1 MTSEVWPPSSKSNF
15 DAQSISCPYVL
26 SKAVLGTGSYSHV
39 YECKNIYT
47 GVHYAAKRY
56 SKKLVYGME
65 LLLQS
70 EFKVLKAVLN
80 GSKNILLMVD
90 YFETKDS
97 FYLVTDLAAG
107 GELFS
112 RITESGH
119 LTAVETRAIMNTLLS
134 ALTHL
139 HNNGIAHR
147 DIKAENILFTSR
159 SSRPS
164 LMLLADFGHAV
175 ILKDQKQA
183 FDCGGTLSYIAPE
196 VLLRTGHSFPV
207 DMWAVGV
214 LTYFM
219 LCGYMPFDC
228 DTDAE
233 TKELILAGDYLFEP
247 VEYWLSVPE
256 LAKEFIGKCF
266 AVDPES
272 RITASQALKHPFI
285 TDSRPTAS
293 PSFHKLQD
301 AVWKLHRQQLQ
312 KSMTNLAAIQRRFES
327 SSTNLSMLSLTD
339 TGSHAVL
346 GEQCFSPDTVSAFTT
361 PVTSAAVSREH
372 SQSALHSPTALS
384 TLSNPV
390 GTRNGKANF
399 VI

>member
-1 MTSEVWPPSSKSNF
+1 MMSKVWPPPAKSNS

-70 EFKVLKAVLN
+70 EFEALRAVLN
-80 GSKNILLMVD
+80 GSKNILLMID

-107 GELFS
+107 GELFN
-112 RITESGH
+112 RITEAGC
-119 LTAVETRAIMNTLLS
+119 LNVNEARAILKTLLS
-134 ALTHL
+134 ALVYL
-139 HNNGIAHR
+139 HENGIAHR
-147 DIKAENILFTSR
+147 DIKAENILFASR

-164 LMLLADFGHAV
+164 LMLLADFGHAI
-175 ILKDQKQA
+175 ILQDGKLA
-183 FDCGGTLSYIAPE
+183 YDCGGTLSYIAPE

-207 DMWAVGV
+207 DMWGVGV

-228 DTDAE
+228 DLDAE
-233 TKELILAGDYLFEP
+233 TKELILAGDCVFEP
-247 VEYWLSVPE
+247 AEYWQDIPE
-256 LAKEFIGKCF
+256 LAKDFIGKCF
-266 AVDPES
+266 SVDQKN
-272 RITASQALKHPFI
+272 RITSPEALKHPFV
-285 TDSRPTAS
+285 TENKA
-293 PSFHKLQD
+293 PSTSFLKLQE
-301 AVWKLHRQQLQ
+301 AVWKLHRQQLL
-312 KSMTNLAAIQRRFES
+312 KSSTNIAAIQRRFEA
-327 SSTNLSMLSLTD
+327 SSTSLSILSLED
-339 TGSHAVL
+339 TKNHAVL
-346 GEQCFSPDTVSAFTT
+346 GEQCFSPDKVSAFTT
-361 PVTSAAVSREH
+361 PITSATVSREH
-372 SQSALHSPTALS
+372 SKSALHIPSALS
-384 TLSNPV
+384 TIANPV
-390 GTRNGKANF
+390 GGCGGKATF